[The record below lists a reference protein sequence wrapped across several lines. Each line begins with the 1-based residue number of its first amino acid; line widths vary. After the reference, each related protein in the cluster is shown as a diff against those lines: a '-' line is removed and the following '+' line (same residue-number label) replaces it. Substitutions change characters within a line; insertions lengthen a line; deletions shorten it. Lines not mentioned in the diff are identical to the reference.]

1 MINAKD
7 EEYVESINFR
17 FADKILK
24 YDSVKFRKEVCVI
37 TVQVS
42 MIQIEFNDGQLLN
55 MQDLSKQNT
64 SLLHLLVA
72 WKAYV

>member
-24 YDSVKFRKEVCVI
+24 YDSVKFRKEVSVI

-64 SLLHLLVA
+64 SLLQL
-72 WKAYV
+72 

>member
-17 FADKILK
+17 FSDKILK
-24 YDSVKFRKEVCVI
+24 YDSVKFRKEVSVI

-64 SLLHLLVA
+64 SLLQL
-72 WKAYV
+72 